1 MTEKRM
7 GGEESRQFNVFPW
20 EWDGRVPQFSC
31 VLSWTI
37 VRNWGWWIWSS
48 LWWIYHCQW
57 NQCHSTSKHWMQTYV
72 EEEELVIAPLI
83 DARTQPG
90 GVTCSKIYV
99 MSVIICSNFIVG
111 PLCYIILL
119 PVHSAVFGS
128 GKRQPT
134 GLLERLARMKKG
146 GLHCHSLLFQ
156 PTWYQSGN
164 WIGDT

>member
-1 MTEKRM
+1 
-7 GGEESRQFNVFPW
+7 
-20 EWDGRVPQFSC
+20 
-31 VLSWTI
+31 
-37 VRNWGWWIWSS
+37 
-48 LWWIYHCQW
+48 
-57 NQCHSTSKHWMQTYV
+57 MQTYV

-128 GKRQPT
+128 GKRRPT
-134 GLLERLARMKKG
+134 GLLERLARTKKG
-146 GLHCHSLLFQ
+146 VSIVILSLVPF
-156 PTWYQSGN
+156 PH
-164 WIGDT
+164 DTKMAIELEILRVA